1 MHSSTHAK
9 LLRLEQKGPSYAALS
24 SRLFDACDGSLH
36 RQHAVETALDP
47 IIAALASG
55 KMDAATAAEA
65 LANVKSQLHENTLS
79 MMLVVWAT
87 MMDALPVVREAEAA
101 KMGVGKRS
109 KKAGK
114 VTPIREA
121 SHA

>member
-9 LLRLEQKGPSYAALS
+9 MLRLEQNGPSYAALS
-24 SRLFDACDGSLH
+24 SLLFDACDGSLH
-36 RQHAVETALDP
+36 RQHAVEAALDP

-65 LANVKSQLHENTLS
+65 LADVRSQLHENIFSL
-79 MMLVVWAT
+79 MLVVWTT

-109 KKAGK
+109 KTAAK

-121 SHA
+121 RHA